1 MCHEQKSKHFTA
13 TVHYET
19 TQGQTQALSAA
30 EAKLNSHIMFLYV
43 KRRHSFTQCQ
53 HLSGN
58 SSYQGLIMQVHTPT
72 TALISTDSKTSRIS
86 QLALQRLI
94 LLRVWGRYE
103 KRMTFLSK
111 QEEYSLIFR
120 WWASFWCLVVRVSG
134 DSHVAM
140 LSLALGFGPLVLFL
154 LQTFG
159 HLQVL
164 LHQAA
169 LVDVGCQV
177 ALDWKRK
184 GRETWCLDAHFEACL
199 IQV

>member
-30 EAKLNSHIMFLYV
+30 EARLNSHIMFLYV
-43 KRRHSFTQCQ
+43 KQRHSFTECQ

-58 SSYQGLIMQVHTPT
+58 SSYQGLIMQVQTPT
-72 TALISTDSKTSRIS
+72 TALISTDSKTNRIS
-86 QLALQRLI
+86 QLSLQTDTAKSL
-94 LLRVWGRYE
+94 GRYE
-103 KRMTFLSK
+103 KRTTFLSK
-111 QEEYSLIFR
+111 QEECSLIFR

-140 LSLALGFGPLVLFL
+140 LSLARGFGPLVLFL

-169 LVDVGCQV
+169 FVDVGCQV

-184 GRETWCLDAHFEACL
+184 GREIWC
-199 IQV
+199 